1 MFRSFI
7 FFIMIGVF
15 VGCGGGAKTDV
26 EIPEIVKVN

>member
-26 EIPEIVKVN
+26 KFQR